1 MKASYPIYLRQVMLL
16 ERPQSIRPAM
26 SKRYWRKDWRRRL
39 CFGFPDRISCSTV
52 RLDPLPIHRYTETN
66 LLNVSIVRT
75 PPMIPESIPNNIAP
89 QHAYDSLFR
98 QYHHKKPERRR
109 WAYGAREEIH
119 PPSIDLLGVCL
130 HCLIVD
136 DFPEKGSHCS
146 SFKGSLLDLLL

>member
-98 QYHHKKPERRR
+98 QYHHKK
-109 WAYGAREEIH
+109 AREEEVGIRSKRGDT
-119 PPSIDLLGVCL
+119 PSIHRSPWGLSALP
-130 HCLIVD
+130 HCGR
-136 DFPEKGSHCS
+136 FS
-146 SFKGSLLDLLL
+146 